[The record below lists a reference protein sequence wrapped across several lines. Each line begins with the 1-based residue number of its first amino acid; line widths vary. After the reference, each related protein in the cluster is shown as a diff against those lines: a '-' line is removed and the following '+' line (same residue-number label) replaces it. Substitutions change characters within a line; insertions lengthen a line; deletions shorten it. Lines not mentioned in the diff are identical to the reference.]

1 MGKYS
6 NINELYNS
14 ISKDI
19 KHSIIL
25 VDDDID
31 VSNLLAGYFTLAKF
45 NVHKV
50 ISAEEC
56 LAKLKELE
64 SKVDVVLVNGNIA
77 ADRGPM
83 LIVNIKKLN
92 LKINVLALT
101 DNETNKTRVLDY
113 GADEFA
119 IKPISP
125 TTIVEKVSGLLMKKP
140 AELQP

>member
-14 ISKDI
+14 ISEDI

-56 LAKLKELE
+56 LVKLKELE

-83 LIVNIKKLN
+83 LIVNIKKLS
-92 LKINVLALT
+92 LKINVFALA